1 MQVEEEQGQ
10 IMHGKIM
17 ASALSTMLNH
27 QMREEG
33 GGAFAV
39 FRLKLQ
45 ETDVHI
51 KRDRESKSHSTVC
64 DSALINI

>member
-10 IMHGKIM
+10 IMQIM
-17 ASALSTMLNH
+17 ANALSTMLNH

-39 FRLKLQ
+39 FRVKLL

-51 KRDRESKSHSTVC
+51 KRDRESESHSTVC